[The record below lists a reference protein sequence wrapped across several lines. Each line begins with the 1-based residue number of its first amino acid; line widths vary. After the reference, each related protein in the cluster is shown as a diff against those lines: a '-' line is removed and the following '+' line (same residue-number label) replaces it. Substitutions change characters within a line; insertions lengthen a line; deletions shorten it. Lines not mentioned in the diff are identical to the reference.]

1 METKGYESNYR
12 DIWAVG
18 YTPEWTAAVW
28 TGFDKY
34 DASKGMYI
42 KKDYSG
48 VANNIFRMVMQEGL
62 SKKFGKPGS
71 FPGRLKEPSK

>member
-62 SKKFGKPGS
+62 SKNS
-71 FPGRLKEPSK
+71 ANREVSRGRLKEPSK